1 MFQPFRGPLVAFLVI
16 LPQEEG
22 LSTGFPM
29 DQTYEVL
36 IDVMVGDEE
45 FGGPDNRL
53 VHFSFSK

>member
-1 MFQPFRGPLVAFLVI
+1 MAFLVI